1 LDMEMEAELGIDSIK
16 QVEILAAL
24 QAKFPGAPEIPASEL
39 ASLKTLQD
47 VVDSV
52 AGFASGGGAED
63 PVGVEQSAAPSAPA
77 AELWCT
83 EPAFRVVPPSGFAM
97 AGLRDGEVFIT
108 REDPTFAAALERVMI
123 SRGIKARA
131 VDEVPHE
138 AGAVICLAALT
149 RVSTPEECSVMHLR
163 AFHAARTVAKS
174 TSHSRFFVT
183 VQSTGATFATA
194 NVPIGVASVA
204 KTAAWEW
211 PNASVRAIDIETLD
225 AERLTAELL
234 AGGSGVEVALRA
246 DGTRLV
252 VDDVETSSVAGEAIS
267 VPQGG
272 VVVVTGG
279 ARGVT
284 AGSALALAARHGL
297 RLALL
302 GRTPLRETASDDP
315 TGTTTTEI
323 ATALVASA
331 RARGETITL
340 PQARVQADRM
350 LAEREVRATLSA
362 AERQGTEARYIAT
375 DTTDRAALRGTLDEV
390 RQALG
395 PIVGVVHAAG
405 VLADKRL
412 EDLDDAEFVK
422 VFNTKL
428 VGAEALLDATSSD
441 DLRFISLFSSIAA
454 RAGNPGQCAYAAANA
469 ALEAIAA
476 RESARRGSECVVRAF
491 GWGPWDG
498 GMVDATLKSRF
509 LEAGVGVIPLDKGA
523 EFFAEHALSRSGAS
537 AIVVAAPA
545 LPRLRAQ
552 RLDWDVSAENLPML
566 TDHQVRGQVVVPVVI
581 VLDAMLRGARGLVAD
596 ECTVVR
602 DFQVLSGVTFAACE
616 QQALTLD
623 FDPTGSS
630 YTVTVRDPEGRPRY
644 RAVLETESDSSP
656 STLVPEMSGSPW
668 PMSVAD
674 AYSGQLFHGPLLA
687 AIEQLDAFG
696 AAGGTGI
703 LKGLADL
710 GWPAGD
716 WAFDPAA
723 LDGGLQMGILWASA
737 NGRPL
742 VLPLRIGRVDLHRPA
757 SDGGVLRCRIAA
769 RPISDKRVD
778 FDMVFETIA
787 GERVAELAG
796 VEFYVAGTGSET
808 QA

>member
-1 LDMEMEAELGIDSIK
+1 M
-16 QVEILAAL
+16 
-24 QAKFPGAPEIPASEL
+24 
-39 ASLKTLQD
+39 
-47 VVDSV
+47 
-52 AGFASGGGAED
+52 
-63 PVGVEQSAAPSAPA
+63 
-77 AELWCT
+77 
-83 EPAFRVVPPSGFAM
+83 
-97 AGLRDGEVFIT
+97 
-108 REDPTFAAALERVMI
+108 
-123 SRGIKARA
+123 
-131 VDEVPHE
+131 
-138 AGAVICLAALT
+138 
-149 RVSTPEECSVMHLR
+149 
-163 AFHAARTVAKS
+163 
-174 TSHSRFFVT
+174 
-183 VQSTGATFATA
+183 
-194 NVPIGVASVA
+194 
-204 KTAAWEW
+204 
-211 PNASVRAIDIETLD
+211 
-225 AERLTAELL
+225 
-234 AGGSGVEVALRA
+234 
-246 DGTRLV
+246 
-252 VDDVETSSVAGEAIS
+252 
-267 VPQGG
+267 
-272 VVVVTGG
+272 
-279 ARGVT
+279 
-284 AGSALALAARHGL
+284 
-297 RLALL
+297 
-302 GRTPLRETASDDP
+302 
-315 TGTTTTEI
+315 
-323 ATALVASA
+323 
-331 RARGETITL
+331 
-340 PQARVQADRM
+340 
-350 LAEREVRATLSA
+350 
-362 AERQGTEARYIAT
+362 
-375 DTTDRAALRGTLDEV
+375 
-390 RQALG
+390 G

-412 EDLDDAEFVK
+412 EDLDDAEFAK

-523 EFFAEHALSRSGAS
+523 DFFAQHALSRSGAS

-566 TDHQVRGQVVVPVVI
+566 TDHQVRGQVVVPVVV

-602 DFQVLSGVTFAACE
+602 DFQVLSGVTFAAFE

-630 YTVTVRDPEGRPRY
+630 YTVTVRDPESRPRY

-656 STLVPEMSGSPW
+656 ATVVPDLAGSSW
-668 PMSVAD
+668 PMSVAE
-674 AYSGQLFHGPLLA
+674 AYAVQLFHGPQLA
-687 AIEQLDAFG
+687 AIEQLDVFG
-696 AAGGTGI
+696 NAGGTGV
-703 LKGLADL
+703 LKGTAEL

-716 WAFDPAA
+716 WAFDPAV

-757 SDGGVLRCRIAA
+757 NGGGVLRCRIAA

-778 FDMVFETIA
+778 FDMAFETMA

-796 VEFYVAGTGSET
+796 VEFYVAGTGSEA